1 MVPCTN
7 DVTVNLTVSYFTNV
21 KEHPKETD
29 PVREKI
35 SDATSRGTPL
45 ERLRNSAQN
54 STCHPRKFVWF
65 YPRLPSWREHVLGKG
80 NHMNNLCLSSY
91 VPSPM
96 HPNLGEAAE
105 TVRGYGQAGE
115 VQGKDNLSNRFS

>member
-29 PVREKI
+29 PV
-35 SDATSRGTPL
+35 
-45 ERLRNSAQN
+45 
-54 STCHPRKFVWF
+54 
-65 YPRLPSWREHVLGKG
+65 
-80 NHMNNLCLSSY
+80 SY

>member
-1 MVPCTN
+1 MKKRKFNCLSN
-7 DVTVNLTVSYFTNV
+7 CLLNYKNG
-21 KEHPKETD
+21 
-29 PVREKI
+29 REKI

-80 NHMNNLCLSSY
+80 NHVCVLGTTNKVCCFSFREKNDTVSLFSFVLTAPIKTALVKQIY
-91 VPSPM
+91 NKFIPSRIP
-96 HPNLGEAAE
+96 
-105 TVRGYGQAGE
+105 
-115 VQGKDNLSNRFS
+115 